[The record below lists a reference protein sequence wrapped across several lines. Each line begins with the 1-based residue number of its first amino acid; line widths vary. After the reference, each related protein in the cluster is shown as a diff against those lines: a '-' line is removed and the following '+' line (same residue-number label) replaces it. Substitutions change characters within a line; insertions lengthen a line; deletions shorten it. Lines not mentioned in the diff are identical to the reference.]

1 MQCIKL
7 HCLALQI
14 SLVKARYGIYIGC
27 YVALKSNLILIQLN
41 PDYPDLLGLDKT
53 VQIIEGPDYR

>member
-1 MQCIKL
+1 M
-7 HCLALQI
+7 A
-14 SLVKARYGIYIGC
+14 YTIGC

-41 PDYPDLLGLDKT
+41 PDYPDLSGLDKT